1 MNRFTVK
8 QPDETYHVY
17 DLGIIQEINCCDENN
32 KNWFSLYEG
41 AAIDK
46 LGKYEDEE
54 EQGLLLRLPCKV
66 GDTVWAITSPINLG
80 FDEDESLRVYE
91 CVIESIT
98 FYKNRNHQIRLYSGG
113 VFVVWYVRLSDFG
126 KLVFLTKEEADKAL
140 EEM

>member
-1 MNRFTVK
+1 MDRFTWK
-8 QPDETYHVY
+8 APDGTYQIDNCMAVRETLCY
-17 DLGIIQEINCCDENN
+17 DENF
-32 KNWFSLYEG
+32 KNPFDIYEG
-41 AAIDK
+41 TAIDK

-80 FDEDESLRVYE
+80 FDEGESLCVYE
-91 CVIESIT
+91 CVVESIT

-113 VFVVWYVRLSDFG
+113 VFVVWYVRFSDFG

>member
-1 MNRFTVK
+1 MDRFTWK
-8 QPDETYHVY
+8 APDGTYQIDDCMAIHKTLCY
-17 DLGIIQEINCCDENN
+17 DENF
-32 KNWFSLYEG
+32 KNPFDIYEG
-41 AAIDK
+41 KAIDK

-80 FDEDESLRVYE
+80 FDEDESLCVYE
-91 CVIESIT
+91 CVVESIT